1 MEKRNEL
8 KWAVL
13 GTGGIARTMAQAA
26 AAGGKRLYGAANRTR
41 SRAEAY
47 AEAFG
52 VEKVYDSCEDI
63 FSDPQVDVV
72 YISTPHNSHFPYI
85 VKALES
91 GKHVLSEKAIT
102 LNSWELA
109 QAEALAQRKGL
120 VLAEAMTIWHMPLY
134 KRLWEMAE
142 QGELGRVHMI
152 TVSFGAPKDYDMSNR
167 FFNRGLGGGALLD
180 LGVYALSF
188 ARSFMSSQP
197 DQIASQ
203 MRPAPTGVDEQENI
217 LLMNREG
224 EAASM
229 AVSLCTELPRTAVI
243 SCEKAYIEVPDYTRP
258 VRASIMDVKT
268 KERREIAEGKRE
280 LALWYEMQDM
290 ETAVLDGN
298 IGLMR
303 NAWTRDV
310 MEIMTQLRKDWGLR
324 YPEEEQPGGR

>member
-1 MEKRNEL
+1 
-8 KWAVL
+8 
-13 GTGGIARTMAQAA
+13 
-26 AAGGKRLYGAANRTR
+26 
-41 SRAEAY
+41 
-47 AEAFG
+47 
-52 VEKVYDSCEDI
+52 
-63 FSDPQVDVV
+63 
-72 YISTPHNSHFPYI
+72 
-85 VKALES
+85 
-91 GKHVLSEKAIT
+91 
-102 LNSWELA
+102 
-109 QAEALAQRKGL
+109 
-120 VLAEAMTIWHMPLY
+120 
-134 KRLWEMAE
+134 
-142 QGELGRVHMI
+142 
-152 TVSFGAPKDYDMSNR
+152 
-167 FFNRGLGGGALLD
+167 
-180 LGVYALSF
+180 
-188 ARSFMSSQP
+188 MSSQP

-203 MRPAPTGVDEQENI
+203 MRPAPTGADEQESI

-224 EAASM
+224 EAASL
-229 AVSLCTELPRTAVI
+229 AVSLRAELPRTAVI

>member
-1 MEKRNEL
+1 
-8 KWAVL
+8 
-13 GTGGIARTMAQAA
+13 
-26 AAGGKRLYGAANRTR
+26 
-41 SRAEAY
+41 
-47 AEAFG
+47 
-52 VEKVYDSCEDI
+52 
-63 FSDPQVDVV
+63 
-72 YISTPHNSHFPYI
+72 
-85 VKALES
+85 
-91 GKHVLSEKAIT
+91 
-102 LNSWELA
+102 
-109 QAEALAQRKGL
+109 
-120 VLAEAMTIWHMPLY
+120 
-134 KRLWEMAE
+134 
-142 QGELGRVHMI
+142 
-152 TVSFGAPKDYDMSNR
+152 
-167 FFNRGLGGGALLD
+167 
-180 LGVYALSF
+180 
-188 ARSFMSSQP
+188 MSSQP